1 MQRHANSF
9 GQAADLYD
17 RSRPTYP
24 ADAVDWLLQ
33 SNPRDVIDLG
43 AGTGKFTRL
52 IADRA
57 NVIAVDPDAQ
67 MLAKLADSGVETLV
81 GTGEHIPV
89 DDATADLVTCAQAW
103 HWVDEELAAPEVA
116 RVLRPD
122 GWLAIV
128 WNARDDRVDWI
139 ARMSEI
145 IHDSPAEE
153 IAEHPPVLGASFGPV
168 ESFETT
174 WTMAITR
181 AGIDELVTSR
191 SHYLVARPDEQQETL
206 ARLGAMLDEHPE
218 TAGRDVLELPY
229 RTFCYR
235 ARRSAE
241 PGDDPESHAVG

>member
-17 RSRPTYP
+17 TARPSYP
-24 ADAVDWLLQ
+24 PDAVDWMLQ
-33 SNPRDVIDLG
+33 SNPRDVLDLG

-57 NVIAVDPDAQ
+57 HVTAVDPDAQ
-67 MLAKLADSGVETLV
+67 MLAKISAVENPGVTTLV

-89 DDATADLVTCAQAW
+89 DDATADLVVSAQAW

-153 IAEHPPVLGASFGPV
+153 IAEHPPNLGASFGPV

-174 WTMAITR
+174 WTMEVTR
-181 AGIDELVTSR
+181 PALDELVSSR
-191 SHYLVARPDEQQETL
+191 SYFLVASPSDQALMLEGLNR
-206 ARLGAMLDEHPE
+206 MLDAHPD

-235 ARRSAE
+235 AQRA
-241 PGDDPESHAVG
+241 

>member
-9 GQAADLYD
+9 GQAADVYD
-17 RSRPTYP
+17 RARPSYP
-24 ADAVDWLLQ
+24 QDAVDWMLQ

-43 AGTGKFTRL
+43 AGTGKFTRQ

-57 NVIAVDPDAQ
+57 HALKGHIIAIDPDAQ
-67 MLAKLADSGVETLV
+67 MLAKLAGSGIETLV
-81 GTGEHIPV
+81 GTGERIPV

-128 WNARDDRVDWI
+128 WNARDDRVDWV

-153 IAEHPPVLGASFGPV
+153 IAEHPPKLGPSFGPV

-174 WTMAITR
+174 WTMEVTR
-181 AGIDELVTSR
+181 AALDELVSSR
-191 SHYLVARPDEQQETL
+191 SYFLVASPTDQQLTL
-206 ARLGAMLDEHPE
+206 ANFNRMLDAHPE
-218 TAGRDVLELPY
+218 TAGREVLELPY

-235 ARRSAE
+235 ARRLWTRQTV
-241 PGDDPESHAVG
+241 PN

>member
-1 MQRHANSF
+1 M
-9 GQAADLYD
+9 
-17 RSRPTYP
+17 
-24 ADAVDWLLQ
+24 DWLLQ

-43 AGTGKFTRL
+43 AGTGKFTRQ

-57 NVIAVDPDAQ
+57 HVIAVDPDAQ
-67 MLAKLADSGVETLV
+67 MLAKLADSAVDNRGVETLV

-128 WNARDDRVDWI
+128 WNARDDRVDWV

-153 IAEHPPVLGASFGPV
+153 IAEDPPKLGDSFRPL

-174 WTMAITR
+174 WTMEITR
-181 AGIDELVTSR
+181 EGMDELVRSR
-191 SHYLVARPDEQQETL
+191 SWFLVASPADQTL
-206 ARLGAMLDEHPE
+206 MLDSLNRMLDLHPD

-235 ARRSAE
+235 AQRYRAQRSRALR
-241 PGDDPESHAVG
+241 A

>member
-9 GQAADLYD
+9 GAAADVYD
-17 RSRPTYP
+17 RARPSYP
-24 ADAVDWLLQ
+24 QDAVDWMLQ

-43 AGTGKFTRL
+43 AGTGKFTRQ

-57 NVIAVDPDAQ
+57 HVIAVDPDEQ
-67 MLAKLADSGVETLV
+67 MLAKIAGVETLV
-81 GTGEHIPV
+81 GTGERIPV

-122 GWLAIV
+122 GWLAII

-139 ARMSEI
+139 AKMSEI

-153 IAEHPPVLGASFGPV
+153 IAEDPPKLGDSFRPI
-168 ESFETT
+168 ESFETS
-174 WTMAITR
+174 WTMEITR
-181 AGIDELVTSR
+181 EGMDELVRSR
-191 SHYLVARPDEQQETL
+191 SWFLVASPADQT
-206 ARLGAMLDEHPE
+206 AMLESLNRMLDAHPD
-218 TAGRDVLELPY
+218 TAGRAVLELPY

-235 ARRSAE
+235 AQCYRAQRA
-241 PGDDPESHAVG
+241 

>member
-9 GQAADLYD
+9 GQAADVYD
-17 RSRPTYP
+17 RARPSYP
-24 ADAVDWLLQ
+24 QDAVDWLLQ

-43 AGTGKFTRL
+43 AGTGKFTRQ
-52 IADRA
+52 IADRVH
-57 NVIAVDPDAQ
+57 VIAVDPDAK
-67 MLAKLADSGVETLV
+67 MLAKIEGVETLV

-103 HWVDEELAAPEVA
+103 HWVDEQLAAPEVA

-128 WNARDDRVDWI
+128 WNARDDRVDWV

-145 IHDSPAEE
+145 IHDSRAEE
-153 IAEHPPVLGASFGPV
+153 IAEDPPKLGDSFRPI

-174 WTMAITR
+174 WTMEITR
-181 AGIDELVTSR
+181 PALDELVASR
-191 SHYLVARPDEQQETL
+191 SYFLVASPADQALMLESLNR
-206 ARLGAMLDEHPE
+206 MLDGHPE
-218 TAGRDVLELPY
+218 TAGRSVFELPY

-235 ARRSAE
+235 AQRA
-241 PGDDPESHAVG
+241 